1 MKSPCVNICRLDAD
15 LRCTGCG
22 RTSREI
28 RLWASYDDATRD
40 AIMARLTAAGFPK
53 EPIGWDAA

>member
-1 MKSPCVNICRLDAD
+1 MKSPCVRICRLDAD

-40 AIMARLTAAGFPK
+40 AVMARLAAERGNLTR
-53 EPIGWDAA
+53 

>member
-1 MKSPCVNICRLDAD
+1 MKSPCVKICRLDAD

-40 AIMARLTAAGFPK
+40 AVMARLAAERGNLTRRSS
-53 EPIGWDAA
+53 G

>member
-1 MKSPCVNICRLDAD
+1 MKSPCVKICRLDSD

-22 RTSREI
+22 RSSREI

-40 AIMARLTAAGFPK
+40 DIIARLAAEGFPK
-53 EPIGWDAA
+53 EATGWDAA

>member
-1 MKSPCVNICRLDAD
+1 MKSPCVKICRLDSD

-40 AIMARLTAAGFPK
+40 AVMARLAAERGNLTRRSS
-53 EPIGWDAA
+53 G

>member
-1 MKSPCVNICRLDAD
+1 MNSPCVKICRLDAD
-15 LRCTGCG
+15 MRCAGCG

-40 AIMARLTAAGFPK
+40 GIIARLAAERGNVTRRSS
-53 EPIGWDAA
+53 G

>member
-1 MKSPCVNICRLDAD
+1 MKSPCVRICRLDSD

-22 RTSREI
+22 RSSREI

-40 AIMARLTAAGFPK
+40 DIMARLAAAGFPK
-53 EPIGWDAA
+53 EPSGWDAA

>member
-1 MKSPCVNICRLDAD
+1 MKSPCVRICRLDAD

-40 AIMARLTAAGFPK
+40 AVMARLAAERGNLTRRSS
-53 EPIGWDAA
+53 G

>member
-40 AIMARLTAAGFPK
+40 DIMARLAAESGTFT
-53 EPIGWDAA
+53 GRSSG